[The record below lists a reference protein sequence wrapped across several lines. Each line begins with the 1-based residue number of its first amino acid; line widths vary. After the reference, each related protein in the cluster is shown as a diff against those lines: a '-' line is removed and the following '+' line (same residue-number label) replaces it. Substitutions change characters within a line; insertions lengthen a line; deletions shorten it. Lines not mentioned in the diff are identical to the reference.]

1 MERQEISGPTPDLN
15 SIVDHVIAG
24 QSPIELTRNAIP
36 VAVVL
41 PAKRPVM
48 IRDLNA
54 IMAKAP
60 RLSEGDAD
68 AYWKDIREAIDS
80 LPQELDRWES

>member
-1 MERQEISGPTPDLN
+1 MERQEINGLTPDLN

-24 QSPIELTRNAIP
+24 QAPLELTRNSIP

-41 PAKRPVM
+41 PVRKRVL

-60 RLSEGDAD
+60 RLAPGDAEE
-68 AYWKDIREAIDS
+68 YLKDIREAIDS